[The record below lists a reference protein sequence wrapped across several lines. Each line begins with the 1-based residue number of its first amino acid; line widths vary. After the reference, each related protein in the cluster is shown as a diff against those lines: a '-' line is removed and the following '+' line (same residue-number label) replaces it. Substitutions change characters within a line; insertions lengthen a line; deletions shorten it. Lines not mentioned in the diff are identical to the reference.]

1 MHNFGTFIMRCL
13 ISRPFSNLGSTATA
27 APTQVAT
34 ATTAVTKKSPME
46 MIADVA
52 PVEVEGMI
60 AMCDGG
66 TRRRN
71 EAKRMIQSEPAHTP

>member
-1 MHNFGTFIMRCL
+1 MHNFGAFIMRCL
-13 ISRPFSNLGSTATA
+13 ISRPFSNLGSPA
-27 APTQVAT
+27 AHTQVST

-66 TRRRN
+66 TRWRRRN
-71 EAKRMIQSEPAHTP
+71 DVTNE